1 MSIGIL
7 LLLLC
12 LILDKA
18 EAGEPFQDVEP
29 NLARTRGRE
38 VYTFKP
44 YKGNVL

>member
-1 MSIGIL
+1 MSISTL

-18 EAGEPFQDVEP
+18 EASESFQDVEP

-38 VYTFKP
+38 VYTLKL